1 MVDPLLYLLMFRV
14 SRLTFI
20 CKNQIHKNTSS
31 LPTIDPDYNRS
42 SDNYSLSD
50 AGGTIG
56 SQSMSHF
63 GLQTS
68 QRGTFGS
75 NGAAYEQALYTNSN
89 QYQNY
94 YQQQQQQL
102 PLQQSTETLEIYAPS
117 GKLGVVIDVIAGSP
131 TPIVHAIKDTCPIRD
146 EIRVGDALYYVDDV
160 DVRQMTAVEV
170 SRLISRKSHQEARKL
185 TVGRKMSQGVGMMGD
200 ERLLFNLRQF
210 GM

>member
-1 MVDPLLYLLMFRV
+1 MVINLYLLMFHV
-14 SRLTFI
+14 WHSFGN
-20 CKNQIHKNTSS
+20 NQIHKTIKSTNHRPRLQPIVRQLLS
-31 LPTIDPDYNRS
+31 LRRWWY
-42 SDNYSLSD
+42 
-50 AGGTIG
+50 GTIE

-94 YQQQQQQL
+94 YQQQQQQQL

-185 TVGRKMSQGVGMMGD
+185 TVGRKMSRGVGVMGD